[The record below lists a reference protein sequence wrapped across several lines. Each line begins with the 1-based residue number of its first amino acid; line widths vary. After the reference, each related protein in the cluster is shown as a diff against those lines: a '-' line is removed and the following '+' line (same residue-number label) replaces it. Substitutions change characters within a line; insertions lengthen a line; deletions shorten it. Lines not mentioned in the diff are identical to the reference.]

1 MQLDPVSHKYRLN
14 SDEYMSVTTLVH
26 KCFSPFDA
34 DVILAKMKIKG
45 TKYDGMTKEEIK
57 EMWNNNAKEAQQQGT
72 RMHSVVER
80 YYKSE
85 PITEEEWELPEIKQF
100 KSFTEMNALRPHGIE
115 WLVYSES
122 DKLAGTIDFAAE
134 NEDGTLDLYDWKRSK
149 NMEVYNPYNK
159 YSPVLQTIPDTN
171 FGHYTVQLNLY
182 KYLIEKGYNK
192 KVKNMYLVCFYPSQ
206 LNFQKYEVANIQHH
220 IPTIL
225 KLKQTA

>member
-1 MQLDPVSHKYRLN
+1 MQLDPESHKYRLN

-26 KCFSPFDA
+26 KCFSAFDA
-34 DVILAKMKIKG
+34 DAILAKMRIKG
-45 TKYDGMTKEEIK
+45 TKYDGMTKDEIK
-57 EMWNNNAKEAQQQGT
+57 EMWNKNAKDAQQQGT

-80 YYKSE
+80 YYKAES
-85 PITEEEWELPEIKQF
+85 ITEEEWQLPEIKQF
-100 KSFTEMNALRPHGIE
+100 KSFTEMNALKPHGIE

-159 YSPVLQTIPDTN
+159 YSQVLPTIPDTN

-182 KYLIEKGYNK
+182 KYLIEKGYGK
-192 KVKNMYLVCFYPSQ
+192 QVKHMYLVCFYPSQ
-206 LNFQKYEVANIQHH
+206 LNFQKYEVANIQSH
-220 IPTIL
+220 IPEIL

>member
-14 SDEYMSVTTLVH
+14 SDEYISVTTLVH

-34 DVILAKMKIKG
+34 DAILSKMRIKG
-45 TKYDGMTKEEIK
+45 TKYEGMTKEEIK
-57 EMWNNNAKEAQQQGT
+57 EMWNNNAKDAQQQGT

-80 YYKSE
+80 YYKAE
-85 PITEEEWELPEIKQF
+85 LITEEEWELPEIKQF

-149 NMEVYNPYNK
+149 QIDVHNSYHK
-159 YSPVLQTIPDTN
+159 YSPLLPTIPDTN

-182 KYLIEKGYNK
+182 KYLIEKGYDK

-206 LNFQKYEVANIQHH
+206 LNFQKYEVANIQAH
-220 IPTIL
+220 IPEIL
-225 KLKQTA
+225 KLKQST